1 VARFD
6 EEEDGRRHGK
16 GKGKMKSK
24 EGRKR
29 SRIGK
34 EAARNTNE
42 GTKV

>member
-6 EEEDGRRHGK
+6 EEDGRQHGK
-16 GKGKMKSK
+16 VKYKKRRKG
-24 EGRKR
+24 

-42 GTKV
+42 QEFEMAGV